1 MKYIKLFEDY
11 ESSVKKQALN
21 QAKKELTID
30 TGVESGDYP
39 QDFTKPPK
47 PDPTEEDVKNVIA
60 KSKSIETMRSWNPK
74 VYDWLVK
81 NDKLDWIK
89 HLPKK
94 STATKINI

>member
-1 MKYIKLFEDY
+1 MRYLKLFEDY

-21 QAKKELTID
+21 QAKKELSID
-30 TGVESGDYP
+30 TGVESGKYP
-39 QDFTKPPK
+39 QDFTRPPK

-94 STATKINI
+94 STASKD